1 MMGLYKTFYF
11 EKFTFE
17 PETGVARFHYSY
29 DRTLYFEEV
38 LEIGK
43 TKETAALK
51 RALFGLHLAL
61 GISYYKA
68 YLAPEIKV
76 MSGQLSHEQAGFW
89 DKVYANGLGEFFYQN
104 KVDFRNL
111 IRFPYVDKEVGEV
124 DEIGAEN
131 RALVPLGG
139 GKDSLVT
146 AGFLQEKGIDF
157 DVFTLGVHPIIEEQI
172 RRMERKHFQINR
184 TIDPALLEENKKGAL
199 NGHVPISMIYAFTAL
214 FTAISGGHKYIV
226 LSNEH
231 SSNYGNVEYL
241 GRTINH
247 QWSKSFEFEKMF
259 NKYVR
264 KFVARD
270 VYYFSL
276 LRPMYE
282 IKIAQKFATMEAC
295 LPAFTSCNTNFK
307 IAGPGEQKWCKKC
320 AKCAFVFTILAPF
333 VPKQKLVAAFGGNL
347 FADESLWPLFEE
359 LLGIKNIKPFD
370 CVGTPEE
377 VRKAMDLARESY
389 AGDVIMEKFTALNLP
404 PVEVDL
410 FSISNENIIPDE
422 FK

>member
-1 MMGLYKTFYF
+1 MGKYKTFYF

-38 LEIGK
+38 LKFGK
-43 TKETAALK
+43 IKETEVLK
-51 RALFGLHLAL
+51 KALFGLHLAL

-68 YLAPEIKV
+68 FLAPEIKV
-76 MSGQLSHEQAGFW
+76 ISGQLSHEQAGFW

-111 IRFPYVDKEVGEV
+111 IRFPYSDKEAEEAVLAGVG
-124 DEIGAEN
+124 N

-146 AGFLQEKGIDF
+146 AGILQEKGFDF
-157 DVFTLGVHPIIEEQI
+157 DIFTLGTHPIIEEQI
-172 RRMERKHFQINR
+172 RRMERKCFQISR
-184 TIDPALLEENKKGAL
+184 TIDPALLAENGKGAL

-214 FTAISGGHKYIV
+214 VTAIAGSHKYIV

-231 SSNYGNVEYL
+231 SSDYGNVLYF

-264 KFVARD
+264 KFVAKD
-270 VYYFSL
+270 IYYFSL

-282 IKIAQKFATMEAC
+282 IKIAQKFAAMEAC
-295 LPAFTSCNTNFK
+295 LSTFTSCNTNFK
-307 IAGPGEQKWCKKC
+307 IARPGEQKWCKKC
-320 AKCAFVFTILAPF
+320 AKCAFVFTILAAF
-333 VPKQKLVAAFGGNL
+333 VKKEKLVAAFGGNL

-377 VRKAMDLARESY
+377 VRKAFFMARTFY
-389 AGDVIMEKFTALNLP
+389 QGDVIMEKFAALNLP
-404 PVEVDL
+404 PVQIDL
-410 FSISNENIIPDE
+410 FSINNENIIPDE